1 MSEPALG
8 MDEERY
14 RVLADHV
21 QDMISLHDL
30 DGVFLYASPASRQLL
45 GVVPTELLGRS
56 VYELVHPDDVAALRA
71 AHEAILTRTGRNPL
85 TYRAIRPDGTERWF
99 ETTARVTTFSDEGVG
114 PQVVALTRDV
124 SERRVLEQQ
133 VAQMQKLEAV
143 GRLAGGLAHDFNN
156 LLTIVLGRADSLLE
170 GVGVHDD
177 AVPTRA
183 ELAAGLQEIHDA
195 AHRASGLIG
204 QLLAIGRRGTPEPQ
218 SLDLNATIREFTPLL
233 ARLAGADATFDV
245 DLDPELWRLRADP
258 VQVEQ
263 ILMNLVAN
271 ARDALDGAGHIAVTT
286 RNVHLGGPGGGTLPL
301 LVAGEYVLLAV
312 HDSGRGMDEETVAR
326 IFEPFFT
333 TRSEGSGLGLA
344 SVYAIVH
351 ASGGGVSVE
360 SRPDVGTT
368 FRVYLPRAA
377 EVGERSDEQDVTGDE
392 TILLVEDD
400 DAVRSLMSTMLGRL
414 GYVVHAF
421 ADPHSALEAA
431 VALDVAP
438 DLLLSDVIMPGLK
451 GPELAQRLRQRF
463 PDIRTL
469 YISGYSHVALQR
481 YGIREDDALLVQKP
495 FTARTLARTVRQAL
509 GESRI

>member
-1 MSEPALG
+1 MTEPALR

-30 DGVFLYASPASRQLL
+30 DGVFLYASPAVQRLL
-45 GVVPTELLGRS
+45 GVEPDEVLGRS

-71 AHEAILTRTGRNPL
+71 AHEAVLTRTGRNPL
-85 TYRAIRPDGTERWF
+85 TYRVIRADGAERWF
-99 ETTARVTTFSDEGVG
+99 ETTARVTTFSDDGIG

-170 GVGVHDD
+170 GVVAHSD
-177 AVPTRA
+177 AAPGPA
-183 ELAAGLQEIHDA
+183 ELATGLQEIRDA

-218 SLDLNATIREFTPLL
+218 SIDLNAAIREFTPLL
-233 ARLAGADATFDV
+233 ERLAGADTTFEV

-263 ILMNLVAN
+263 ILMNLVVN
-271 ARDALDGAGHIAVTT
+271 ARDALDNAGRIAVTT
-286 RNVHLGGPGGGTLPL
+286 RNVQVGGPGGGAPPL

-312 HDSGRGMDEETVAR
+312 HDDGRGMDEETVAR

-333 TRSEGSGLGLA
+333 TRTEGSGLGLA

-351 ASGGGVSVE
+351 ENGGGVSVE
-360 SRPDVGTT
+360 SRPALGTT
-368 FRVYLPRAA
+368 FRVYLPRADDA
-377 EVGERSDEQDVTGDE
+377 DDAVDQSVTGSE

-421 ADPHSALEAA
+421 AGPHDALAA
-431 VALDVAP
+431 ADAMDVVP

-463 PDIRTL
+463 PDIHTL
-469 YISGYSHVALQR
+469 YISGYSNAALQR
-481 YGIREDDALLVQKP
+481 YGIRDDDALLVQKP

-509 GESRI
+509 GESRS